1 MYMNCREGK
10 IKMLQVQLAITIAQM
25 AGWVEWEMGKE
36 TQRLQTGYVTFHIGQ
51 DGRILKRSELF
62 M

>member
-36 TQRLQTGYVTFHIGQ
+36 T
-51 DGRILKRSELF
+51 
-62 M
+62 